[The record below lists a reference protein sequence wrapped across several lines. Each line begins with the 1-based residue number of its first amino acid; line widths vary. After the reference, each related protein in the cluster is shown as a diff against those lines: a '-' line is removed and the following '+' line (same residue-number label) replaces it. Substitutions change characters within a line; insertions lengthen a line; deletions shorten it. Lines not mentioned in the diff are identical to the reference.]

1 MHASDRSNAVVLVLF
16 LFGVALWFL
25 LRRVSYCVLSCTL
38 FSRFSVLFSIVITL
52 VGAERGGPLTESHLK
67 PKVTVRQFLGYRKIQ
82 SIYVETMLLFNIIG
96 AWQSYWTV
104 AAAKGMHLLG
114 YETKTTYDD
123 LKIGWLWLSGWSIC
137 FLCICLFCPR

>member
-96 AWQSYWTV
+96 
-104 AAAKGMHLLG
+104 GMTIILNSCG
-114 YETKTTYDD
+114 RKRYAVVR
-123 LKIGWLWLSGWSIC
+123 I
-137 FLCICLFCPR
+137 